1 METTRDGRP
10 CKACYSYEDM
20 VRMAGK
26 QADAKQRQTAAN
38 NSSSASASTSNK
50 AAECSQQNGQGRQR
64 RHDCPV
70 DKDELGRFVFLNA
83 ILIFFIFMKIN
94 MEFAAHNVRLLP
106 G

>member
-38 NSSSASASTSNK
+38 NSSSASTSNK
-50 AAECSQQNGQGRQR
+50 TAESTQQNGQERQR

-70 DKDELGRFVFLNA
+70 DKDELGRFVVLNA
-83 ILIFFIFMKIN
+83 IFI
-94 MEFAAHNVRLLP
+94 ASYS
-106 G
+106 